1 MDLRG
6 TELVML
12 SACQTGMGELANAEG
27 VSGLRQAFHLAGA
40 KNVVSTLW
48 SIPDIE
54 TADLVKGFFVRR
66 AMSEDDA
73 TALRNAQVEVIQN
86 RRSEHGEAHP
96 VYWAAFILT
105 QRGR

>member
-54 TADLVKGFFVRR
+54 TADLVKGFFVTASDGRR
-66 AMSEDDA
+66 RRNG
-73 TALRNAQVEVIQN
+73 TAQRAGGGDPESPQRA
-86 RRSEHGEAHP
+86 RRRH
-96 VYWAAFILT
+96 ILCT
-105 QRGR
+105 GQPSY